1 MKLHLIG
8 LGSLYSF
15 QILVPVVSHYS
26 IRLCSLFI
34 LGMGLSIAGF
44 AVADEPGKALYEK
57 SCAVCHGNNGDGR
70 GRAGANLQPPA
81 SVFVGSKTPREQMLA
96 AVAGGKPGTAMVG
109 YARKLDEA
117 EIATVVDYIRSRFMA
132 APAIADSAPP
142 DASVGRELY
151 FAHCAVCHGDKGS
164 TSVWARNGL
173 MPAPRDFT
181 TAIAKEEL
189 SPERMVT
196 SVTYGR
202 PGTAMMPFKGRL
214 NDEQIAAVVAFVRDS
229 FMQPSNAAAAFVTPP
244 VVAPRTPEV
253 VAVSPINLT
262 DMSAPMPNGLA
273 GDAKKGR
280 DFFMRNCFTCHGKNG
295 DGQGPRA
302 YFNRP
307 PPRNFTSEESRARF
321 SRAKLFDSI
330 SRGKPGSVMP
340 AWSTVLSNQQIA
352 DVGEFVFQ
360 TFILPG
366 TSSAEKKSLRPG
378 R

>member
-1 MKLHLIG
+1 MQLHLIA
-8 LGSLYSF
+8 LGSLFPFY
-15 QILVPVVSHYS
+15 ILVPVVSHIP
-26 IRLCSLFI
+26 IRSCSLFI
-34 LGMGLSIAGF
+34 LGTGLWFAGL
-44 AVADEPGKALYEK
+44 ALADEPGKALYEK
-57 SCAVCHGNNGDGR
+57 NCAVCHGNEGDGR

-81 SVFVGSKTPREQMLA
+81 TVFVGSTTPREQMLA
-96 AVAGGKPGTAMVG
+96 AVASGKPGTAMVG

-117 EIATVVDYIRSRFMA
+117 EIATVVDYIRGRFMA
-132 APAIADSAPP
+132 APAIADSSPEEP
-142 DASVGRELY
+142 SVGRELY

-164 TSVWARNGL
+164 TAVWARNGL

-229 FMQPSNAAAAFVTPP
+229 FMQPSNAVPASVAPIVALRTQELA
-244 VVAPRTPEV
+244 VVAPPNV
-253 VAVSPINLT
+253 I
-262 DMSAPMPNGLA
+262 DMNAPMPNGLA

-280 DFFMRNCFTCHGKNG
+280 EFFMHNCFTCHGKNG

-307 PPRNFTSEESRARF
+307 PPRNFTSEESRGRF
-321 SRAKLFDSI
+321 SRPRLFDSI

-340 AWSTVLSNQQIA
+340 AWSTVLNSQQIA

-360 TFILPG
+360 TFIQPDS
-366 TSSAEKKSLRPG
+366 SSAEKKSLHSG
-378 R
+378 K